1 MVIFTRKNVKRMVL
15 EHLSEDNTGRLA
27 PGITRREAFALVE
40 KYNKEPF
47 HIQHAETVEAVMR
60 YFATNL
66 GYDGEVD
73 FWGLVGLLH
82 DLDFEQF
89 PDEHC
94 IKVRE
99 IFDDEGID
107 PQLKRAVVSHAYGFT
122 QHDVKPV
129 HQMEKVLYAADELTG
144 LIGAAVLMRPS
155 KSTLDLTVQSLK
167 KKFKDK
173 KFAAGCSREV
183 IRKGADLL
191 GWELDYLMEETIKA
205 LQGKERA
212 EL

>member
-1 MVIFTRKNVKRMVL
+1 MIL
-15 EHLSEDNTGRLA
+15 ELLPEDNAGRLQ
-27 PGITRREAFALVE
+27 PGISRQDAFALVE

-60 YFATNL
+60 YFAEKL
-66 GYDGEVD
+66 GYEDEAD

-94 IKVRE
+94 IKVCE
-99 IFDDEGID
+99 IFDDEGIN
-107 PQLKRAVVSHAYGFT
+107 PEIKRAVVSHAYGFT
-122 QHDVKPV
+122 QTDVKPEN
-129 HQMEKVLYAADELTG
+129 QMEKVLYAADELTG
-144 LIGAAVLMRPS
+144 LIGAVILMRPS
-155 KSTLDLTVQSLK
+155 RSTLDLTVQSLK

-183 IRKGADLL
+183 IQKGADLL
-191 GWELDYLMEETIKA
+191 GWELEYLMEETIKA
-205 LQGKERA
+205 MQEMERNA
-212 EL
+212 ASDAL

>member
-1 MVIFTRKNVKRMVL
+1 MILDRL
-15 EHLSEDNTGRLA
+15 PEDNTGRLH
-27 PGITRREAFALVE
+27 PGITRDEAFALVE

-60 YFATNL
+60 YFATKL
-66 GYDGEVD
+66 GYSDEAD

-99 IFDDEGID
+99 IFDAEGIN
-107 PQLKRAVVSHAYGFT
+107 PQIKRAVVSHAYGFS
-122 QHDVKPV
+122 QNDVKPE
-129 HQMEKVLYAADELTG
+129 HQMEKVLYAVDELTG
-144 LIGAAVLMRPS
+144 LIGAAILMRPS
-155 KSTLDLTVQSLK
+155 RSTLDLTVESLK
-167 KKFKDK
+167 KKYKDK

-183 IRKGADLL
+183 IRKGAEDL
-191 GWELDYLMEETIKA
+191 GWELDYLMEETIRA
-205 LQGKERA
+205 MQDMERG
-212 EL
+212 ESSRIMEK

>member
-1 MVIFTRKNVKRMVL
+1 MIL
-15 EHLSEDNTGRLA
+15 EPLPEDNAGRLQ
-27 PGITRREAFALVE
+27 PGISRQDAFALIK

-60 YFATNL
+60 YFAEKL
-66 GYDGEVD
+66 GYEDEAD

-94 IKVRE
+94 IKVCE
-99 IFDDEGID
+99 IFDDEGIN
-107 PQLKRAVVSHAYGFT
+107 PEIKRAVVSHAYGFT
-122 QHDVKPV
+122 QTDVKPEN
-129 HQMEKVLYAADELTG
+129 QMEKMLYAADELTG
-144 LIGAAVLMRPS
+144 LIGAAILMRPS
-155 KSTLDLTVQSLK
+155 RSTLDLTVQSLK

-183 IRKGADLL
+183 IQKGADLL
-191 GWELDYLMEETIKA
+191 GWELEYLMEETIKA
-205 LQGKERA
+205 MQEMERNA
-212 EL
+212 ASDAL

>member
-1 MVIFTRKNVKRMVL
+1 MYLYAKKRTMVL
-15 EHLSEDNTGRLA
+15 EHLPEDNAGRLHS
-27 PGITRREAFALVE
+27 GITREEAFSLVE

-47 HIQHAETVEAVMR
+47 HIQHAETVEAMMR
-60 YFATNL
+60 YYANKL
-66 GYDGEVD
+66 GYADEAD

-99 IFDDEGID
+99 IFDAEGID
-107 PQLKRAVVSHAYGFT
+107 PEMKRAVVSHAYGFT
-122 QHDVKPV
+122 QHDVKPE

-144 LIGAAVLMRPS
+144 LIGAAILMRPS

-183 IRKGADLL
+183 IQKGADLL
-191 GWELDYLMEETIKA
+191 GWDLEYLMEETIKA
-205 LQGKERA
+205 VQEKERA
-212 EL
+212 EQA

>member
-1 MVIFTRKNVKRMVL
+1 MIL
-15 EHLSEDNTGRLA
+15 EPLPEDNAGRLQ
-27 PGITRREAFALVE
+27 PGISRQDAFALIK

-60 YFATNL
+60 YFAEKL
-66 GYDGEVD
+66 GYEDEAD

-94 IKVRE
+94 IKVCE
-99 IFDDEGID
+99 IFDDEGIN
-107 PQLKRAVVSHAYGFT
+107 PEIKRAVVSHAYGFT
-122 QHDVKPV
+122 QTDVKPEN
-129 HQMEKVLYAADELTG
+129 QMEKVLYAADELTG
-144 LIGAAVLMRPS
+144 LIGAAILMRPS
-155 KSTLDLTVQSLK
+155 RSTLDLTVQSLK

-183 IRKGADLL
+183 IQKGADLL
-191 GWELDYLMEETIKA
+191 GWELEYLMEETIKA
-205 LQGKERA
+205 MQEMERNA
-212 EL
+212 ASDAL

>member
-1 MVIFTRKNVKRMVL
+1 MELDDLPKDNV
-15 EHLSEDNTGRLA
+15 GRLA
-27 PGITRREAFALVE
+27 PGITRREAFALVK

-60 YFATNL
+60 YFAGKL
-66 GYDGEVD
+66 GYAGEVD

-99 IFDDEGID
+99 IFDTEGID
-107 PQLKRAVVSHAYGFT
+107 PQIKRAVVSHAYGFT
-122 QHDVKPV
+122 QHDVKPG
-129 HQMEKVLYAADELTG
+129 HLMEKVLYAADELTG

-205 LQGKERA
+205 LQEKERKDA
-212 EL
+212 PVRESIP

>member
-1 MVIFTRKNVKRMVL
+1 MTLDRL
-15 EHLSEDNTGRLA
+15 PDDNTGRRQ
-27 PGITRREAFALVE
+27 PGITRDEAFALLK

-60 YFATNL
+60 YFAAKL
-66 GYDGEVD
+66 GYSDETD

-99 IFDDEGID
+99 IFDAEGIN
-107 PQLKRAVVSHAYGFT
+107 PQIKRAVVSHAYGFS
-122 QHDVKPV
+122 QNDVKPE
-129 HQMEKVLYAADELTG
+129 HQMEKVLYAVDELTG
-144 LIGAAVLMRPS
+144 LIGAAILMRPS
-155 KSTLDLTVQSLK
+155 RSTLDLTVQSLK
-167 KKFKDK
+167 KKYKDK

-183 IRKGADLL
+183 IQKGAEDL
-191 GWELDYLMEETIKA
+191 GWELDYLMKETIRA
-205 LQGKERA
+205 IQEMERGGSS
-212 EL
+212 

>member
-1 MVIFTRKNVKRMVL
+1 MVL
-15 EHLSEDNTGRLA
+15 DHLPEDNAGRLA

-60 YFATNL
+60 YFAANL
-66 GYDGEVD
+66 GYAGEVD

>member
-1 MVIFTRKNVKRMVL
+1 MIL
-15 EHLSEDNTGRLA
+15 EPLPEDNAGRLQ
-27 PGITRREAFALVE
+27 PGISRQDAFALVE

-60 YFATNL
+60 YFAEKL
-66 GYDGEVD
+66 GYEDEAD

-94 IKVRE
+94 IKVCE
-99 IFDDEGID
+99 IFDDEGIN
-107 PQLKRAVVSHAYGFT
+107 PEIKRAVVSHAYGFT
-122 QHDVKPV
+122 QTDVKPEN
-129 HQMEKVLYAADELTG
+129 QMEKVLYAADELTG
-144 LIGAAVLMRPS
+144 LIGAAILMRPS
-155 KSTLDLTVQSLK
+155 RSTLDLTVQSLK

-183 IRKGADLL
+183 IQKGADLL
-191 GWELDYLMEETIKA
+191 GWELEYLMEETIKA
-205 LQGKERA
+205 MQEMERNA
-212 EL
+212 ASDAL

>member
-1 MVIFTRKNVKRMVL
+1 MIL
-15 EHLSEDNTGRLA
+15 EKLPEDNAGRLQ
-27 PGITRREAFALVE
+27 PGIARDEAFSLVK

-60 YFATNL
+60 YFADKL
-66 GYDGEVD
+66 GYAGEAD

-99 IFDDEGID
+99 IFDAEGIN
-107 PQLKRAVVSHAYGFT
+107 PQIKRAVVSHAYNFT
-122 QHDVKPV
+122 QDDVKPE

-144 LIGAAVLMRPS
+144 LIGAAILIRPS
-155 KSTLDLTVQSLK
+155 RSTLDLTVQSLK
-167 KKFKDK
+167 KKYKDK

-183 IRKGADLL
+183 IRKGAEML
-191 GWELDYLMEETIKA
+191 GWELDYLMEETILA
-205 LQGKERA
+205 MQEMERGGS
-212 EL
+212 ECII